1 MRAGIALLVTIAAV
15 AAAQKP
21 APKTDQPPAQKL
33 DIVQTVFHDR
43 RESAPPITPDYKY
56 VAGELMYF
64 SFRVGG
70 YTVKKDAVDL
80 RWQLVAADPE
90 GLLLWEPMNGAFRE
104 EVTHND
110 ENWLPRVAQTL
121 PLPAQLAPGTYK
133 LKIRV
138 ADELAQ
144 TTAEKEVTFEVGG
157 PEIPKAEK
165 LTILNTGF
173 YRSERDRTPMSPAV
187 YKPGDTLLARFDL
200 AGFQLGEKNRFDVE
214 YGLRILRPSGK
225 EMYAEPKAA
234 SESDAPYYP
243 KRLMRGGIGLNLTAD
258 LTPGE
263 YTMVILA
270 KDNVG
275 NQTAEQEVKF
285 TVAK

>member
-1 MRAGIALLVTIAAV
+1 MRAGAAILALLAAT

-21 APKTDQPPAQKL
+21 SQPPAAKL
-33 DIVQTVFHDR
+33 AVVQPILHDQ
-43 RESAPPITPDYKY
+43 REGAPPIQPGYKY

-70 YTVKKDAVDL
+70 YSVKKDAVDL
-80 RWQLVAADPE
+80 RWQLVATDPE
-90 GLLLWEPMNGAFRE
+90 GLLLWEPMNGAVRE

-110 ENWLPRVAQTL
+110 ENWLPRAAQTL
-121 PLPAQLAPGTYK
+121 ALPAQLPPGTYK
-133 LKIRV
+133 LKVRI

-144 TTAEKEVTFEVGG
+144 TTAEREIDFEVGG
-157 PEIPKAEK
+157 PPIPKPGK
-165 LTILNTGF
+165 LSILNTGF
-173 YRSERDRTPMSPAV
+173 YRSERDRAPMSPAV

-200 AGFQLGEKNRFDVE
+200 AGFQLGDKNRFDVE
-214 YGLRILRPSGK
+214 YGLRVLRPSGK

-234 SESDAPYYP
+234 SESDAPFYP
-243 KRLMRGGIGLNLTAD
+243 KRLMRGGIGLNLTAN

-263 YTMVILA
+263 YTIVILA
-270 KDNVG
+270 KDNIG

-285 TVAK
+285 AVAK